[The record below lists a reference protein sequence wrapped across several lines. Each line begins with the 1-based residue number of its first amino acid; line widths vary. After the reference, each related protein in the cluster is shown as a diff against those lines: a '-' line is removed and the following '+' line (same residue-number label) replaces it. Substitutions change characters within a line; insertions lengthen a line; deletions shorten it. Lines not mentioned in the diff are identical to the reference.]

1 MVDSLQMQQQIYIDR
16 HLDLWLVSVS
26 CITDGPD
33 KLELPKQKKMEGP
46 TIDIVVSYGQPV
58 EFKM

>member
-16 HLDLWLVSVS
+16 HFDLRVVSVR
-26 CITDGPD
+26 CITDGPN

-46 TIDIVVSYGQPV
+46 TIGIVVSYGQPV